1 MFSIGVVGHVAR
13 RQMAE
18 QLASTVEAD
27 CLSIDDGHLGA
38 GRNHRLIWSHLAT
51 LNSEWS
57 VCVEDD
63 ALPVAGFREQLTQAL
78 GASPA
83 SVVSLYLGQQRPP
96 QHQVMIANALAEAE
110 ACQAHWITSTY
121 LLHAVAVAIKTELVP
136 DMLENLPNLPIDEA
150 IGAWARRRRHQI
162 AYCTPSLCDHAD
174 LPTLVKHPDGQLRTP
189 GRVAW
194 TVGGRSSWDGSSVR
208 L

>member
-1 MFSIGVVGHVAR
+1 MFGIGVVGHVAR
-13 RQMAE
+13 QSMAE
-18 QLASTVEAD
+18 QLASTTEAD
-27 CLSIDDGHLGA
+27 YLSLDDGRLGPGA
-38 GRNHRLIWSHLAT
+38 NHCLVWSRLAT
-51 LNSEWS
+51 LNHEWT
-57 VCVEDD
+57 VVLEDD
-63 ALPVAGFREQLTQAL
+63 ALPVAGFRDQLSQAL
-78 GASPA
+78 GAEPA

-136 DMLENLPNLPIDEA
+136 DMLANLPALPIDEA
-150 IGAWARRRRHQI
+150 IGDWARSRGHQI
-162 AYCTPSLCDHAD
+162 AYSVPSLVDHAD
-174 LPTLVKHPDGQLRTP
+174 LPTLVNHPDGQPRQT

-194 TVGGRSSWDGSSVR
+194 QVGGRTHWNGFSVA